1 MKKSTII
8 LSLILGSLSAQFLVQ
23 AQTDSVPAV
32 SISATQFERILI
44 VRLKT
49 KTDLLEGL
57 KQAVKNEAIKNA
69 VILTG
74 IGSVTE
80 FNVHAVNATVF
91 PPEDIFLNK
100 KGPYDIANV
109 SGYVFDGRIHA
120 HITLSDLKTT
130 IGGHLEPGTLAY
142 TFAIITI
149 GVLPDDAKLE
159 NFDNWKW
166 Y

>member
-1 MKKSTII
+1 MIVLFLLFGT
-8 LSLILGSLSAQFLVQ
+8 LPGTNLLLAQN
-23 AQTDSVPAV
+23 DSVPEV
-32 SISATQFERILI
+32 VISETQFEKIVI
-44 VRLKT
+44 VRLKNN
-49 KTDLLEGL
+49 TDLLDGL
-57 KQAVKNEAIKNA
+57 RQAVENKAIRNG

-74 IGSVTE
+74 IGSVTQ
-80 FNVHAVNATVF
+80 FSVHSVNSTVF
-91 PPEDIFLNK
+91 PPEDIFLK
-100 KGPYDIANV
+100 KEGPYDITNI

-120 HITLSDLKTT
+120 HITLSDLKQT

-149 GVLPDDAKLE
+149 GILPDDAKVE